1 MKNINKI
8 TTHDTSP
15 LTKSSPLYRKGSKG
29 KEYGQAGL
37 QAQIKEA
44 YKGFENI
51 DYKSNLWGGAQNQ
64 FADAENKYS
73 NLENKYEDLTVN
85 QQQAQFQAQQ
95 GAQQRSNIMGSL
107 KGAAGGSGV
116 AGLAQ
121 AMANQGQ
128 LATQQ
133 ASASI
138 GQQESANRMAS
149 AGAASANQMAEAQ
162 GATAAQTQQMQG
174 ASDTQKIILQGSA
187 DAKNRELQVQQGKLS
202 FLSGQLDAAN
212 ANEDADY
219 RKGQNFWSDRRLKK
233 NISLIGKSSRGLN
246 IYSFEYKN
254 PIHGD
259 GVFQGVMSDE
269 VPGYAVINNNGYDMV
284 DYSVLDV
291 EFKNI

>member
-8 TTHDTSP
+8 T
-15 LTKSSPLYRKGSKG
+15 KSSPAVFLLPAIAGIIGGIGLSRRGNDAKDTDTKD
-29 KEYGQAGL
+29 YGQAGL
-37 QAQIKEA
+37 QAKIDEA

-64 FADAENKYS
+64 FAGAENKYS

-85 QQQAQFQAQQ
+85 QQQAQFEAQQ
-95 GAQQRSNIMGSL
+95 GAQQRSDIMRSL

-202 FLSGQLDAAN
+202 FLAGQLDAAN

-219 RKGQNFWSDRRLKK
+219 RKGQGGAFDFSDNKGLS
-233 NISLIGKSSRGLN
+233 SLWN
-246 IYSFEYKN
+246 
-254 PIHGD
+254 
-259 GVFQGVMSDE
+259 
-269 VPGYAVINNNGYDMV
+269 
-284 DYSVLDV
+284 
-291 EFKNI
+291 

>member
-15 LTKSSPLYRKGSKG
+15 LTKNSPLYRKGSEGKVTLDGWKG
-29 KEYGQAGL
+29 WGKKSINDYGQAGL
-37 QAQIKEA
+37 QAKIDEA

-64 FADAENKYS
+64 FADAENSFAGAKNFYG

-95 GAQQRSNIMGSL
+95 GAQQRSDIMGNL

-149 AGAASANQMAEAQ
+149 AGAASANQMAAAQ
-162 GATAAQTQQMQG
+162 GATAAQTQQMTGDAAAQTQRMQG

-202 FLSGQLDAAN
+202 FLAGQLDAAN

-219 RKGQNFWSDRRLKK
+219 RKGQGGWFDFNDDKG
-233 NISLIGKSSRGLN
+233 ISSWWN
-246 IYSFEYKN
+246 
-254 PIHGD
+254 
-259 GVFQGVMSDE
+259 
-269 VPGYAVINNNGYDMV
+269 
-284 DYSVLDV
+284 
-291 EFKNI
+291 

>member
-15 LTKSSPLYRKGSKG
+15 FRKGSKG

-37 QAQIKEA
+37 QAKIDEA

-95 GAQQRSNIMGSL
+95 GAQQRSDIMGSL

-138 GQQESANRMAS
+138 GQQESANQMAS

-202 FLSGQLDAAN
+202 FLAGQLDAAN

-219 RKGQNFWSDRRLKK
+219 RKGQNWSDRRLKK

-246 IYSFEYKN
+246 IYSFEYKT

-259 GVFQGVMSDE
+259 GMFQGVMSDE